1 MAVLLF
7 PVKSTVSS
15 SFRLRLPTS
24 KVVSVDCRVLVV
36 VLCTALLLLLQKCVV
51 LDVPKFRGS
60 RKGKL
65 FLSFCTLTDNI
76 NIILTAVVVLIK
88 KRRPFENKRGTKNYF
103 RLRTSFVLF
112 YLLREGHHYTVE
124 INCKKNRNSRT

>member
-1 MAVLLF
+1 M
-7 PVKSTVSS
+7 
-15 SFRLRLPTS
+15 
-24 KVVSVDCRVLVV
+24 
-36 VLCTALLLLLQKCVV
+36 LCTALLLLLQKCVV
-51 LDVPKFRGS
+51 LDVPKFQGS

-65 FLSFCTLTDNI
+65 FLSFCTLADNI

-88 KRRPFENKRGTKNYF
+88 KGRPFENKRGTKNYF
-103 RLRTSFVLF
+103 RLWTSFVLF